1 MRNLGIILLVIV
13 YLFSFSQSTKAQ
25 NEEAVAAAAAAVGAG
40 IVIGTGIA
48 AVKHMEERAELQ
60 ATQWILLNEPKLT
73 SFSLKTL
80 SFDGKKLKDMSET
93 SVIIYKIQEF
103 TPVEK
108 PILNGKKYVLFGFT
122 SQGWINQYGIDF
134 SKIQWFLVDSEEWLR
149 MMTAYVK
156 VSSNEKD
163 ESKLNEYLMQ
173 GKVVNNGVRVKG
185 KMEIPFF
192 KLDDDM
198 YVVTDFSMDLRL
210 VYNERSLGV
219 FLRKTS
225 DLVQIKRGDII
236 DIHNYFFEK

>member
-1 MRNLGIILLVIV
+1 MRNFVIILFTIM
-13 YLFSFSQSTKAQ
+13 YLFSQSLKAQ
-25 NEEAVAAAAAAVGAG
+25 NEEAAAAAAAVAVGAG
-40 IVIGTGIA
+40 IAIGTGIA

-60 ATQWILLNEPKLT
+60 ATQWILLNEPNLT

-80 SFDGKKLKDMSET
+80 SFDGKKLKDMSEA

-122 SQGWINQYGIDF
+122 SQGWINQFGIDF
-134 SKIQWFLVDSEEWLR
+134 NKIQWFLVDNDEWLR

-156 VSSNEKD
+156 VSSNIKD

-185 KMEIPFF
+185 KMAIPFF
-192 KLDDDM
+192 KLEDDM

-219 FLRKTS
+219 FLKKTG
-225 DLVQIKRGDII
+225 DLAQIKRGDII
-236 DIHNYFFEK
+236 DIHNYFFDE